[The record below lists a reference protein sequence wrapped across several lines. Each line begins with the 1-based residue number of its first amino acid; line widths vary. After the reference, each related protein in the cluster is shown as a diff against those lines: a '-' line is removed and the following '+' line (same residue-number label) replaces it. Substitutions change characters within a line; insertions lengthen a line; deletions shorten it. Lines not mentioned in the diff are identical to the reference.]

1 MTKQYLRLDDKPD
14 TKNDFLL
21 YSLIVTKALGKLFK
35 ENEGI
40 IIKPEG
46 DMISLLPEN
55 TNSLLVYLKNG
66 QIKVDA
72 SELVN
77 DDGALIFMED

>member
-46 DMISLLPEN
+46 DMVLLLPEN
-55 TNSLLVYLKNG
+55 TNSLFVYRKNG

-72 SELVN
+72 HELVE
-77 DDGALIFMED
+77 DDGKLIFMED